1 MHSLTLRVLRVFT
14 SKLKYLRMIKQEEQQ
29 QQMTKEE
36 RAQLQQLIRDLVQG
50 DTNLNFGTAVEED
63 SFDRIPYIVKN
74 VIQSDRQY
82 KFKEYLT
89 HFISRKEREIEQMC
103 GLYYKDF
110 VDSVEQ
116 LLKVREESSSLKDK
130 VKVMNL
136 NIAAVGQKYFEKKTE
151 LVAQQ
156 QKLLNFEKT
165 IEVVQSCL
173 FVLDITNKIS
183 IQISNKKYFSALR
196 V

>member
-1 MHSLTLRVLRVFT
+1 
-14 SKLKYLRMIKQEEQQ
+14 MIKQEEQQ

-136 NIAAVGQKYFEKKTE
+136 NIAAVGQKYLEKKTE

>member
-1 MHSLTLRVLRVFT
+1 
-14 SKLKYLRMIKQEEQQ
+14 MIKPDEPQQ

-50 DTNLNFGTAVEED
+50 ETNMNFGANSEED
-63 SFDRIPYIVKN
+63 NFDRIPYIVKN
-74 VIQSDRQY
+74 VIQSDRQL

-103 GLYYKDF
+103 GLYYRDF

-130 VKVMNL
+130 VRVL
-136 NIAAVGQKYFEKKTE
+136 LQ
-151 LVAQQ
+151 LVTSIWRR
-156 QKLLNFEKT
+156 K
-165 IEVVQSCL
+165 QSWS
-173 FVLDITNKIS
+173 DNNK
-183 IQISNKKYFSALR
+183 NY
-196 V
+196 